1 MQFLRQQTDILVG
14 WETDGNE
21 KGFDNDKRTFGQ
33 LAGIIQM
40 DARRSPE
47 QWRDFGSIQDID
59 LFHSSTAQRI
69 DPHRSVSRNLLILAM
84 SVPIDR
90 SHLLY

>member
-14 WETDGNE
+14 RETDGNE
-21 KGFDNDKRTFGQ
+21 KGFDKDKRTFGQ
-33 LAGIIQM
+33 LARIIQM

-59 LFHSSTAQRI
+59 LFHSSTARYG
-69 DPHRSVSRNLLILAM
+69 AT
-84 SVPIDR
+84 
-90 SHLLY
+90 Y